1 LGATA
6 EGMSLLQ
13 VHSHDALDSKSILYK
28 PLAKN
33 PRVGTLFCCYVI
45 KLFLGSAQTTNSFLV
60 GFIWHTLAFWAL
72 QFSLWF
78 LYP

>member
-1 LGATA
+1 MMHWT
-6 EGMSLLQ
+6 Q
-13 VHSHDALDSKSILYK
+13 NQSILYK